1 MGFDV
6 RRQHELFKH
15 VVDLQVDTSKASF
28 MRHCHLDYEINF
40 IMEGDITFSLEQ
52 DTYHIVPPTLLL
64 IQPGQHHCILTN
76 TVGVPY
82 DRYVFRFNETEL
94 SKDINASLETITAVS
109 EVKDQNL
116 IDLFLRLDPYI
127 SCIKPEFYTEFLKS
141 ALTEIIIYLCSSN
154 PNPSTKVMTNKEIE
168 TIITYIHSNLESIL
182 SIDDIC
188 QNVFMSR
195 AKVNRLFQEQLHTPP
210 MAYVRGKK
218 CILAKK
224 LLLSGYPLTE
234 LYEKCG
240 FRQYSTFYR
249 SYRWFFGHAPS
260 EELVSSTT

>member
-1 MGFDV
+1 
-6 RRQHELFKH
+6 
-15 VVDLQVDTSKASF
+15 
-28 MRHCHLDYEINF
+28 
-40 IMEGDITFSLEQ
+40 MEGDITFSLEQ

-82 DRYVFRFNETEL
+82 DRYVFRFNETDLPKEL
-94 SKDINASLETITAVS
+94 NRALESIAPVS
-109 EVKDQNL
+109 EIKDQHL
-116 IDLFLRLDPYI
+116 MDLFLRLDPFISYI
-127 SCIKPEFYTEFLKS
+127 EPDFCTEFLKC

-154 PNPSTKVMTNKEIE
+154 LNPSTKVITNKEME
-168 TIITYIHSNLESIL
+168 TIINYINTNLESIF

-188 QNVFMSR
+188 DNVFMSR
-195 AKVNRLFQEQLHTPP
+195 AKVNRLFQDQLHTPP

-224 LLLSGYPLTE
+224 LLLSGYPLTT

-240 FRQYSTFYR
+240 FIHYSTFYR
-249 SYRWFFGHAPS
+249 AYRWFFGHSPS
-260 EELVSSTT
+260 EEIVSSDD